1 MEEYMNFTE
10 ILKAHN
16 LTDEQIVQIS
26 AEMKSNKIYLAS
38 EENLD
43 VRYNKLQLENEQANQ
58 ELAKS
63 QALITELQKGN
74 KGNEELQAKVKGYED
89 EIASLKKANEK
100 QRVESALDR
109 VLLEAN
115 VQDVDY
121 VKYKIKEKGTELKLD
136 ENGNLTGVQDMLDA
150 LKVQIPNQF
159 SNATQKVK
167 EIKLPGN
174 ENPNNVGISKEQFN
188 KMSYQERLKLFNEN
202 KEAFQELSKSNE

>member
-1 MEEYMNFTE
+1 MNFTE
-10 ILKAHN
+10 ILKAQN
-16 LTDEQIVQIS
+16 LTDEQIVKIS

-43 VRYNKLQLENEQANQ
+43 VRYNKLKLESEQANQ

-89 EIASLKKANEK
+89 EIANLKKANEK

-136 ENGNLTGVQDMLDA
+136 EQGNLTGIKDMLDA
-150 LKVQIPNQF
+150 LKVQLPNQF
-159 SNATQKVK
+159 SNTTQQIK
-167 EIKLPGN
+167 EFKLPQN
-174 ENPNNVGISKEQFN
+174 ENPNDKGISKEQFN

-202 KEAFQELSKSNE
+202 KEAFQELTKSNE

>member
-1 MEEYMNFTE
+1 MNFTE
-10 ILKAHN
+10 ILKAQN
-16 LTDEQIVQIS
+16 LTDEQIVKIS

-43 VRYNKLQLENEQANQ
+43 VRYNKLKLESEQANQ

-89 EIASLKKANEK
+89 EIASLKKANET

-136 ENGNLTGVQDMLDA
+136 EQGNLTGVKDMLDA
-150 LKVQIPNQF
+150 LKVQLPNQF
-159 SNATQKVK
+159 SNTTQQIK
-167 EIKLPGN
+167 EFKLPQN
-174 ENPNNVGISKEQFN
+174 ENPNDKGISKEQFN

-202 KEAFQELSKSNE
+202 KEAFNELTKSNE

>member
-1 MEEYMNFTE
+1 MNFTE
-10 ILKAHN
+10 ILKAQG
-16 LTDEQIVQIS
+16 LTDEQIVNVS

-43 VRYNKLQLENEQANQ
+43 VRYNKLKLESEQANQ

-89 EIASLKKANEK
+89 EIASLKKQNET

-121 VKYKIKEKGTELKLD
+121 VKFKIKEKGTELKLD
-136 ENGNLTGVQDMLDA
+136 EQGNLTGVQDMLDA

-159 SNATQKVK
+159 INSTSKVK
-167 EIKLPGN
+167 EFKLPN
-174 ENPNNVGISKEQFN
+174 SDNPKDPGISKEQFN
-188 KMSYQERLKLFNEN
+188 KMSYHERLKLFDEN
-202 KEAFQELSKSNE
+202 KEAFEELSKSNE

>member
-1 MEEYMNFTE
+1 MNFTE
-10 ILKAHN
+10 ILKAQG
-16 LTDEQIVQIS
+16 LTDEQIVKVS

-43 VRYNKLQLENEQANQ
+43 VRYQKLKLESDQLNQ

-74 KGNEELQAKVKGYED
+74 KGNEELQSKVKGYED
-89 EIASLKKANEK
+89 EIANLKKANEK

-136 ENGNLTGVQDMLDA
+136 EQGNLTGVKDMLDA
-150 LKVQIPNQF
+150 LKVQLPNQF
-159 SNATQKVK
+159 SNSTQQVK
-167 EIKLPGN
+167 EFKLPTN
-174 ENPNNVGISKEQFN
+174 DNPNDKGISKEQFN

-202 KEAFQELSKSNE
+202 KEAFQELTKSNE

>member
-1 MEEYMNFTE
+1 MNFTE
-10 ILKAHN
+10 ILKAQN
-16 LTDEQIVQIS
+16 LTDEQIVKIS

-43 VRYNKLQLENEQANQ
+43 VRYNKLKLESEQANQ

-89 EIASLKKANEK
+89 EIASLKKANET

-136 ENGNLTGVQDMLDA
+136 EQGNLTGVKDMLDA
-150 LKVQIPNQF
+150 LKVQLPNQF
-159 SNATQKVK
+159 SNTTQQQIK
-167 EIKLPGN
+167 EYKLPDN
-174 ENPNNVGISKEQFN
+174 DNPNDKGISKEQFN

-202 KEAFQELSKSNE
+202 KEAFNELTKSNE

>member
-1 MEEYMNFTE
+1 MNFTE
-10 ILKAHN
+10 ILKAQG
-16 LTDEQIVQIS
+16 LTDEQIVNVS

-43 VRYNKLQLENEQANQ
+43 VRYNKLKLESEQANQ

-89 EIASLKKANEK
+89 EIANLKKQNET

-121 VKYKIKEKGTELKLD
+121 VKFKIKEKGTELKLD
-136 ENGNLTGVQDMLDA
+136 EQGNLTGVQDMLDA

-159 SNATQKVK
+159 INSTSKVK
-167 EIKLPGN
+167 EIKLPN
-174 ENPNNVGISKEQFN
+174 SDNPKDPGISKEQFN
-188 KMSYQERLKLFNEN
+188 KMSYHERLKLFNEN
-202 KEAFQELSKSNE
+202 KEAFEELSKSNE

>member
-1 MEEYMNFTE
+1 MNFTE
-10 ILKAHN
+10 ILKAQG
-16 LTDEQIVQIS
+16 LTDEQIVNVS

-43 VRYNKLQLENEQANQ
+43 VRYNKLKLESEQANQ

-89 EIASLKKANEK
+89 EIASLKKQNET

-121 VKYKIKEKGTELKLD
+121 VKFKIKEKGTELKLD
-136 ENGNLTGVQDMLDA
+136 EQGNLTGVQDMLDA

-159 SNATQKVK
+159 INSTSKVK
-167 EIKLPGN
+167 EFKLPN
-174 ENPNNVGISKEQFN
+174 SDDPKDPGISKEQFN
-188 KMSYQERLKLFNEN
+188 KMSYHERLKLFNEN
-202 KEAFQELSKSNE
+202 KEAFEELSKSNE

>member
-1 MEEYMNFTE
+1 MNFTE
-10 ILKAHN
+10 ILKAQN
-16 LTDEQIVQIS
+16 LTDEQIVKIS
-26 AEMKSNKIYLAS
+26 SEMKSNKIYLAS

-43 VRYNKLQLENEQANQ
+43 VRYNKLKLESEQNAQ

-74 KGNEELQAKVKGYED
+74 KGNEELQAKVKGYEE
-89 EIASLKKANEK
+89 EIANLKKANEK

-136 ENGNLTGVQDMLDA
+136 EQGNLTGVKDMLDA
-150 LKVQIPNQF
+150 LKVQLPNQF
-159 SNATQKVK
+159 SNSTQQIK
-167 EIKLPGN
+167 EFKLPTN
-174 ENPNNVGISKEQFN
+174 DNPNDKGITKEQYD
-188 KMSYQERLKLFNEN
+188 KMSYKDRLKLFNEN
-202 KEAFQELSKSNE
+202 KEAFQELTKSNE

>member
-1 MEEYMNFTE
+1 MNFTE
-10 ILKAHN
+10 ILKAQN
-16 LTDEQIVQIS
+16 LTDEQIVKIS

-43 VRYNKLQLENEQANQ
+43 VRYNKLKLESEQNAQ

-74 KGNEELQAKVKGYED
+74 KGNEELQAKVKGYEE
-89 EIASLKKANEK
+89 EIANLKKANEK

-121 VKYKIKEKGTELKLD
+121 VKFKIKEKGTELKLD
-136 ENGNLTGVQDMLDA
+136 EQGNLTGVKDMLDA
-150 LKVQIPNQF
+150 LKVQLPNQF
-159 SNATQKVK
+159 SNTTQQIK
-167 EIKLPGN
+167 EFKLPTN
-174 ENPNNVGISKEQFN
+174 DNPNDKGVTKEQYD
-188 KMSYQERLKLFNEN
+188 KMSYKDRLKLFNEN
-202 KEAFQELSKSNE
+202 KEAFQELTKSNE

>member
-1 MEEYMNFTE
+1 MNFTE
-10 ILKAHN
+10 ILKAQN
-16 LTDEQIVQIS
+16 LTDEQIVKIS

-43 VRYNKLQLENEQANQ
+43 VRYNKLKLESEQANQ

-74 KGNEELQAKVKGYED
+74 KGNEELQAKIKGYED
-89 EIASLKKANEK
+89 EIASLKKANET

-136 ENGNLTGVQDMLDA
+136 EQGNLTGIKDMLDA
-150 LKVQIPNQF
+150 LKVQLPNQF
-159 SNATQKVK
+159 SNTTQQIK
-167 EIKLPGN
+167 EFKLPPN
-174 ENPNNVGISKEQFN
+174 ENPNDKGITKEQYD

-202 KEAFQELSKSNE
+202 KEAFNELTKSNE

>member
-1 MEEYMNFTE
+1 MNFTE
-10 ILKAHN
+10 ILKAQN
-16 LTDEQIVQIS
+16 LTDEQIVKIS

-43 VRYNKLQLENEQANQ
+43 VRYNKLKLESEQANQ

-74 KGNEELQAKVKGYED
+74 KGNEELQAKVKGYEA
-89 EIASLKKANEK
+89 EIANLKKANEK

-109 VLLEAN
+109 VLIEAQ

-121 VKYKIKEKGTELKLD
+121 VKFKIKEKGTELKLD
-136 ENGNLTGVQDMLDA
+136 ENGNLTGVKDMLDA
-150 LKVQIPNQF
+150 LKVQLPNQF
-159 SNATQKVK
+159 LNSTQQIK
-167 EIKLPGN
+167 EFKLPQN
-174 ENPNNVGISKEQFN
+174 ENPNDKGISKEQFN

-202 KEAFQELSKSNE
+202 KEAFQELTKSNE

>member
-1 MEEYMNFTE
+1 MNFTE
-10 ILKAHN
+10 ILKAQN
-16 LTDEQIVQIS
+16 LTDEQIVKIS

-43 VRYNKLQLENEQANQ
+43 VRYNKLKLESEQANQ

-89 EIASLKKANEK
+89 EIANLKKANEK

-109 VLLEAN
+109 VLIEAQ

-136 ENGNLTGVQDMLDA
+136 EQGNLTGVKDMLDA
-150 LKVQIPNQF
+150 LKVQLPNQF
-159 SNATQKVK
+159 SNSTQQVK
-167 EIKLPGN
+167 EFKLPQN
-174 ENPNNVGISKEQFN
+174 ENPNDKGISKEQFN

-202 KEAFQELSKSNE
+202 KEAFQELTKSNE